1 MPENPLGQCCLAG
14 VEHASDGRR
23 SLMFATIA
31 FVQCVTLD
39 TVSLVVSAFRTDGA
53 VTAPANIFI

>member
-1 MPENPLGQCCLAG
+1 MPENQLGQCRLAR
-14 VEHASDGRR
+14 VEHGFDSRR

-39 TVSLVVSAFRTDGA
+39 TVSLVVSAFRTDG
-53 VTAPANIFI
+53 VGTAPANIFI